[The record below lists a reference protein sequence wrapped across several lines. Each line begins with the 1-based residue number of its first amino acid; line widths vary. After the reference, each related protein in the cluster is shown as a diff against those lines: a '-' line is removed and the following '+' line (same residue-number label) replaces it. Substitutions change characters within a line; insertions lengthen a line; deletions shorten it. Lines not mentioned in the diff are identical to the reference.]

1 MGAFCGR
8 RALGRRVGLVA
19 SVAEGLPIG
28 VAAAAERH
36 RPAVVGEGVFLS
48 LVIGDPQADAE
59 RRDALLVL
67 GLKADASPIAI
78 KAAWRKLSRQ
88 HHPDRQLQADD
99 AAKAASAERFDAVQK
114 AWKRL
119 QDDDDA

>member
-1 MGAFCGR
+1 MAD
-8 RALGRRVGLVA
+8 A
-19 SVAEGLPIG
+19 AEA
-28 VAAAAERH
+28 VAAAK
-36 RPAVVGEGVFLS
+36 S
-48 LVIGDPQADAE
+48 IGY
-59 RRDALLVL
+59 
-67 GLKADASPIAI
+67 PIAI

-88 HHPDRQLQADD
+88 HHPDRQLQADE